1 LKKSTDAVKSVD
13 WANLVMDFHLDALL
27 NLPNVT
33 VFICYQEQNF
43 IILKLQ
49 FLNEGTVCPH
59 CQTYTD
65 DINQTRTIFFGAGF
79 SYLWARSLSTSSP
92 ATILLS
98 SLLKI
103 LYRTFRVDGDGAKVH
118 PKI

>member
-33 VFICYQEQNF
+33 VFTCCQEPNF

-65 DINQTRTIFFGAGF
+65 DINQTRTIFVQDLAICGQEV
-79 SYLWARSLSTSSP
+79 YLQVPRRQF
-92 ATILLS
+92 
-98 SLLKI
+98 
-103 LYRTFRVDGDGAKVH
+103 YCH
-118 PKI
+118 HC